1 MIMAELPLD
10 DAPELSPR
18 QRQILDLLRA
28 GKVNKEIANEL
39 GIGLGTVKQHIV
51 AIFKKLKV
59 RNRAAAVSC
68 DLQRGQPEAEAPVF
82 AAGLLER
89 RPCVVL
95 SLVLAPEQGEAGGE
109 HQGLMRLLHQS
120 LAAYAFDHDAVF
132 LARHQCAGDLIFGIR
147 SACTQD
153 VYRAVL
159 AARLVY
165 RAVAATDGRLAQAL
179 RGAITAGLAVVSIN
193 RRGVWSGEAMASGA
207 IAEARDMAAACA
219 AGTLQLAPQ
228 ARAVLNA
235 LGPVPLGPVTDCL
248 HFSTVD
254 HLVWQESA
262 GDPPVAAGLLGRSRE
277 LRQIAAWLAQS
288 LVRRRGLFLLEG
300 EIGMGKST
308 LCRRI
313 AHEGWLRGW
322 RLRHFFALH
331 DLDGPSLRQLPE
343 GLPVAAQAVSD
354 EPAGSPADV
363 PEILL
368 IDDANLLPGPLLAS
382 LVEACIRQGR
392 LLLLAGRRFPAA
404 IGNPDAAL
412 RLGRLAPEATVALL
426 QAAATQCAAE
436 AGAARFRQAPWAELA
451 EVACGVP
458 LFACEMARASQQ
470 QPGTG
475 LTLALRL
482 AIAARLDPMGLDRL
496 LLRQVVRGEAE
507 LAGCREGPEL
517 AEKIGVSLEVLSIL
531 IEQAVE
537 AGVLRRGDQGRL
549 AFVHPLLRQ
558 AILQSEIS

>member
-1 MIMAELPLD
+1 MAELPLD

-18 QRQILDLLRA
+18 QRQILDLLRV

-68 DLQRGQPEAEAPVF
+68 DLQRGQTESEAPVF
-82 AAGLLER
+82 ATGLLER

-95 SLVLAPEQGEAGGE
+95 SLLLAPEQGGEGGE
-109 HQGLMRLLHQS
+109 HQALMRLLHQS

-165 RAVAATDGRLAQAL
+165 RAVAASDGRLAQGL

-193 RRGVWSGEAMASGA
+193 RRGAWSGEAMASSA
-207 IAEARDMAAACA
+207 IADARDMAASGS
-219 AGTLQLAPQ
+219 AGGLQLSPQ
-228 ARAVLNA
+228 ARAILNA
-235 LGPVPLGPVTDCL
+235 LGPVPLGPETDCL

-254 HLVWQESA
+254 HLVWQEIG
-262 GDPPVAAGLLGRSRE
+262 GDPPVASGLLGRSRE

-288 LVRRRGLFLLEG
+288 LLRRRGLFLLEG

-313 AHEGWLRGW
+313 AHEGWSRGW

-343 GLPVAAQAVSD
+343 GLPVAPQSVCD
-354 EPAGSPADV
+354 EPAGLPTDV

-368 IDDANLLPGPLLAS
+368 IDDANLLPGPVLAS

-392 LLLLAGRRFPAA
+392 LLLLAGRRFPES

-412 RLGRLAPEATVALL
+412 RLGRLAPEATAALL
-426 QAAATQCAAE
+426 QAAATRYAAE
-436 AGAARFRQAPWAELA
+436 AAALGGRQISWGELA
-451 EVACGVP
+451 EMACGVP
-458 LFACEMARASQQ
+458 LFACEMARANLHE
-470 QPGTG
+470 PGAG

-496 LLRQVVRGEAE
+496 LLRQVARSEGES
-507 LAGCREGPEL
+507 AGCREGAEL
-517 AEKIGVSLEVLSIL
+517 AGKIGVSAEVLSIQ
-531 IEQAVE
+531 IEQAVS